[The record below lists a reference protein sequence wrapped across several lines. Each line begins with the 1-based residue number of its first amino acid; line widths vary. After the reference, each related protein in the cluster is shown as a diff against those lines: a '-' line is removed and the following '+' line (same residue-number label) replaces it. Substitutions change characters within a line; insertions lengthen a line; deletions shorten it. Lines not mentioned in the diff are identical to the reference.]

1 MKKLIP
7 QLLRPGDEIR
17 ITAPASGVKIISPA
31 CRELARQRFEKM
43 GLKVSYGANAVD
55 ENWDADGSTTVE
67 KRVEDLHR
75 AFADPNVKAVFTM
88 IGGNNSNQLLDYL
101 DYRLIA
107 ANPKILCGF
116 SDITALLNAV
126 YAQTGLVTFS
136 GPHFSSLG
144 MLKGIEYTID
154 NMQKMLFEDGSHT
167 IRSSEQWSDDLWFL
181 DQESRCFIDNPGWWF
196 LQEGQARGTLLGG
209 NLGTFNLLLGTPY
222 RPPFEADTVLFIED
236 TGSVNI
242 ADFTRN
248 LQALMQQP
256 DFENV
261 KALLIGRFQKNS
273 QVTREQLEF
282 MVERLRPYLK
292 DKPVIA
298 NLDFGHSTPLLTIP
312 VGGTAEIADGSISL
326 HR

>member
-1 MKKLIP
+1 M
-7 QLLRPGDEIR
+7 
-17 ITAPASGVKIISPA
+17 
-31 CRELARQRFEKM
+31 
-43 GLKVSYGANAVD
+43 
-55 ENWDADGSTTVE
+55 
-67 KRVEDLHR
+67 
-75 AFADPNVKAVFTM
+75 
-88 IGGNNSNQLLDYL
+88 
-101 DYRLIA
+101 
-107 ANPKILCGF
+107 
-116 SDITALLNAV
+116 
-126 YAQTGLVTFS
+126 
-136 GPHFSSLG
+136 
-144 MLKGIEYTID
+144 
-154 NMQKMLFEDGSHT
+154 
-167 IRSSEQWSDDLWFL
+167 
-181 DQESRCFIDNPGWWF
+181 
-196 LQEGQARGTLLGG
+196 
-209 NLGTFNLLLGTPY
+209 
-222 RPPFEADTVLFIED
+222 
-236 TGSVNI
+236 NI